1 MTTSAVVGAGAQG
14 LIAELA
20 AAGIRDERVI
30 GALCQIPRHEF
41 VPAEH
46 RDRAYE
52 DVPLPIPRAQVT
64 TQPSLM
70 ARMVEALALEG
81 PERVLEVG
89 TGYGF
94 QTALL
99 ATLARVVWS
108 VERWPDLA
116 EAARSN
122 LTRRGIGNAQVVVA
136 DGTTGL
142 RAQAPFD
149 AIVVA
154 AAFTRVP
161 DAFADQLAPGGRLV
175 QPVGPGG
182 REDVV
187 LYVKDRAALRHVTV
201 LTKAHFVRLVGQ
213 HGFATG

>member
-1 MTTSAVVGAGAQG
+1 MTRSAVVGAGAHS
-14 LIAELA
+14 LIDELA
-20 AAGIRDERVI
+20 ASGVRDERVI
-30 GALCQIPRHEF
+30 GALRQIPRHDF
-41 VPAEH
+41 VAPEN

-52 DVPLPIPRAQVT
+52 DVPLPIPRGQVT

-70 ARMVEALALEG
+70 ARMVAALALEG
-81 PERVLEVG
+81 SERVLEVG

-108 VERWPDLA
+108 VERWPELA
-116 EAARSN
+116 DAARSN
-122 LTRRGIGNAQVVVA
+122 LRRHEIGNAFVVVA

-149 AIVVA
+149 AIVIA

-161 DAFADQLAPGGRLV
+161 DALAEQVAPGGRLV

-182 REDVV
+182 RENVV
-187 LYVKDRAALRHVTV
+187 LYVKDGTALRHVTV
-201 LTKAHFVRLVGQ
+201 LAKAHFVRLVGQ
-213 HGFATG
+213 HGFTSG